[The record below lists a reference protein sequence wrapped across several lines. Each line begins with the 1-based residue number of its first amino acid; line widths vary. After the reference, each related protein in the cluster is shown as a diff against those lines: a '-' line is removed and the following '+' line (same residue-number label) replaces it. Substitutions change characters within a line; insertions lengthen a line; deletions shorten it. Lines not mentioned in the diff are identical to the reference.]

1 MQNEV
6 RFFYTPVGRS
16 EYIVDEK
23 VCRDSEARNHA
34 AILYRKWIERLYQN
48 ADAQEYSKISD
59 EIFQL
64 FKRFSRSND
73 DYVHLGFLAVIDQ
86 LVDLGYQEE
95 DRNVLSRDD
104 DPRNSFNDA
113 SHSVVICNATM
124 LTLGHLLRVGNSY
137 LSEFIDSILSDAFR
151 NLEFS
156 RDDYKRLLSL
166 LILQKVANNSP
177 THFYQHIQAFREK
190 ILAPLKDKQ
199 ILIREA
205 AADALSACLIIMQQ
219 RENQKKNDFYFEFL
233 ERIEELPKDGRNES
247 IHGYLLSI
255 NSFLNNSL
263 EFCDSRIEAIY
274 TRIQTYFNTK
284 EPYIKITI
292 IRC

>member
-1 MQNEV
+1 M
-6 RFFYTPVGRS
+6 
-16 EYIVDEK
+16 
-23 VCRDSEARNHA
+23 
-34 AILYRKWIERLYQN
+34 
-48 ADAQEYSKISD
+48 
-59 EIFQL
+59 
-64 FKRFSRSND
+64 
-73 DYVHLGFLAVIDQ
+73 
-86 LVDLGYQEE
+86 
-95 DRNVLSRDD
+95 
-104 DPRNSFNDA
+104 
-113 SHSVVICNATM
+113 
-124 LTLGHLLRVGNSY
+124 LRVGNSY

-233 ERIEELPKDGRNES
+233 ER
-247 IHGYLLSI
+247 
-255 NSFLNNSL
+255 
-263 EFCDSRIEAIY
+263 RIEAIY